1 MGPRVLRVFEGLL
14 NLTKISFNI
23 DITFSSYKNLKG
35 YRTLD
40 VGLTY
45 AYFRELSLNV
55 TQQLECPIMSHNL
68 AGWIG
73 YFDLI
78 DFKTISQVQF
88 EPL

>member
-45 AYFRELSLNV
+45 AYFRDLSLNLTKQVKYHKMSDNESYLAV
-55 TQQLECPIMSHNL
+55 TWQIE
-68 AGWIG
+68 
-73 YFDLI
+73 
-78 DFKTISQVQF
+78 
-88 EPL
+88 

>member
-1 MGPRVLRVFEGLL
+1 MGLRVLRVFEGLL

-45 AYFRELSLNV
+45 AYFRDLSLNLTKQVKYYKMSDNESYLAV
-55 TQQLECPIMSHNL
+55 TWQIE
-68 AGWIG
+68 
-73 YFDLI
+73 
-78 DFKTISQVQF
+78 
-88 EPL
+88 